1 MAQTT
6 MPEYLEKDRSSPS
19 TATGQSEPP
28 VPVDQSAMDN
38 ESQID
43 SNGSAHQLPV
53 RQSIKSKRVIRAEK
67 KAERKRAKL
76 PRRCKSDAKS
86 DIEATQLNSTPMPD
100 DTDVSSSDDNDEQP
114 CDLENNNLLL
124 HDRSLTDML
133 RPTPSQH
140 SDTVNVSD
148 KESSSSVHANSQHA
162 LFIELDHIK
171 EANRRLQN
179 QVELLHAEM
188 NEQQKLI
195 KRQKGEIKRLN
206 NENDNQ
212 RRTLSRYQGIR
223 RFTMQATDNTKA
235 CQTDTLSDHLAASGP
250 VISNEVCQD
259 EIDLT
264 RAKLNSLCD
273 HVRQVAGSLL
283 SVIDQDTDSNFTLVT
298 NRKNNSQR
306 NKRPD
311 NLVANTESNTQAAGR
326 QATRYCPVGAQAAS
340 ATQAPPT
347 SSLGTQAGPRRQTNA
362 PGSQTTGRRIPVV
375 QLGASG
381 SVSTNVPPTYS
392 HIVHQG
398 KPKNRQPQFRRPSP
412 SDTIVIGTSLTRG
425 VGGKLHK
432 FGVNATSYTYAG
444 TKV

>member
-1 MAQTT
+1 
-6 MPEYLEKDRSSPS
+6 
-19 TATGQSEPP
+19 
-28 VPVDQSAMDN
+28 
-38 ESQID
+38 
-43 SNGSAHQLPV
+43 
-53 RQSIKSKRVIRAEK
+53 
-67 KAERKRAKL
+67 
-76 PRRCKSDAKS
+76 
-86 DIEATQLNSTPMPD
+86 
-100 DTDVSSSDDNDEQP
+100 
-114 CDLENNNLLL
+114 
-124 HDRSLTDML
+124 
-133 RPTPSQH
+133 
-140 SDTVNVSD
+140 
-148 KESSSSVHANSQHA
+148 
-162 LFIELDHIK
+162 
-171 EANRRLQN
+171 
-179 QVELLHAEM
+179 M

-250 VISNEVCQD
+250 VISNEFCQD

-311 NLVANTESNTQAAGR
+311 NRVANTESNTQAAGR
-326 QATRYCPVGAQAAS
+326 QATRDCPVGAQAS

-381 SVSTNVPPTYS
+381 SVSTNIPPTYS

-398 KPKNRQPQFRRPSP
+398 KPKNRQPQVRRPSP
-412 SDTIVIGTSLTRG
+412 SDTIVIGTSLMRG

-444 TKV
+444 TKVEHIRNRIPHILNSDVQPKHVILQCGGNDAEAERADSVMRNYEQLIDDVRGRCPNASIVLCTVPPRGENRDVLRNIDTLNSYLQQRATCGDNVWCIDICPKSLKMYRRDKVHFNKYGLKYYAKALVGQLSNFSWPYHHRNI